1 MKSSIDHLIQSL
13 EKITQ
18 QLKNLEAA
26 FGATSWKPRI
36 NGSQPFHDRPLR
48 SEPDSGKD

>member
-18 QLKNLEAA
+18 QLKNLEAS
-26 FGATSWKPRI
+26 FGATSWKHRSK
-36 NGSQPFHDRPLR
+36 GSEHFHDRPLQ